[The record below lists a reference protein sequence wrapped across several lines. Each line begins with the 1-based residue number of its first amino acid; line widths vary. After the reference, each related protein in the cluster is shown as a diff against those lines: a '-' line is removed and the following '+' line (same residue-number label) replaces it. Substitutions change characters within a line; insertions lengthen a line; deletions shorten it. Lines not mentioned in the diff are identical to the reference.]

1 MFSHGRNSCG
11 DAVIGGV
18 MPIKKYGLIIEET
31 PTEAR
36 QAEPGP
42 SVLAL
47 LVISTCL
54 AVLVLG
60 GVWFAFF
67 R

>member
-1 MFSHGRNSCG
+1 M
-11 DAVIGGV
+11 A
-18 MPIKKYGLIIEET
+18 KKKDGQIVET
-31 PTEAR
+31 TMEAR

-47 LVISTCL
+47 LIISTCL
-54 AVLVLG
+54 AVLILA

-67 R
+67 RS